1 MIYINILWVG
11 LPITFNFI
19 FIEYK
24 SKRTNKICIEKLE
37 EKGYKIDRRF
47 KNTLFKELVKKYC
60 KDYFL
65 ELGFI
70 SWFPFL
76 SLCDLYFNFKY
87 LKGDYTGINYFYAEI
102 EDIIDEEDAINYLK
116 KLKLIKEDKE
126 KIQFVKDKNNSIKE
140 LMDKYDE
147 MDNNLKEEKNST
159 PNSED
164 IVFSKKDSL
173 NELNEKLEQLQ
184 QLIKEK
190 ENEIPNDNK
199 KYIYKP
205 GNKK

>member
-1 MIYINILWVG
+1 MIYINILWVV

-19 FIEYK
+19 FIKYK
-24 SKRTNKICIEKLE
+24 SKRTNKILREKLE

-65 ELGFI
+65 ELGLI
-70 SWFPFL
+70 SWCPFL

-87 LKGDYTGINYFYAEI
+87 LQGDYSGINYFYAEI
-102 EDIIDEEDAINYLK
+102 EDIIDEENAIKYLK
-116 KLKLIKEDKE
+116 RLKLIKEDKE
-126 KIQFVKDKNNSIKE
+126 KLQFVKDKDDSLKK
-140 LMDKYDE
+140 LMYKYDE
-147 MDNNLKEEKNST
+147 MDTNLKEEKNST
-159 PNSED
+159 LNSED

-173 NELNEKLEQLQ
+173 NELNEKLKQMQ

-190 ENEIPNDNK
+190 ENEIPSDSKKYVYKPENK
-199 KYIYKP
+199 K
-205 GNKK
+205 